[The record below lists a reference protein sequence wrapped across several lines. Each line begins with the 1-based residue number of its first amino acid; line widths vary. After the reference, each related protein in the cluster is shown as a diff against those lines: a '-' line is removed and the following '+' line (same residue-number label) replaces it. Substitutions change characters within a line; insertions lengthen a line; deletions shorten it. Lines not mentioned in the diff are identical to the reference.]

1 MIRTLFATA
10 LISSSL
16 LAGVALAD
24 QTPPPPPQA
33 GSAPQAGE
41 HHGWGPRGPQ
51 GKEGPGREGF
61 RGEHG
66 PRGGLMLA
74 GLDLTDAQ
82 RDQIWKLHYAA
93 EPTAHT
99 QFETLRKTHK
109 ALRDLLQSN
118 DYSDAKA
125 QQLVQQQAQAQATL
139 ELNRIKTQRAVLAL
153 LTPEQ
158 KQKLQERMKDRA
170 EHGPEHGGPGGWDK
184 RADNDGPRG
193 PQGPQDLPNDD

>member
-1 MIRTLFATA
+1 
-10 LISSSL
+10 
-16 LAGVALAD
+16 
-24 QTPPPPPQA
+24 
-33 GSAPQAGE
+33 
-41 HHGWGPRGPQ
+41 
-51 GKEGPGREGF
+51 
-61 RGEHG
+61 
-66 PRGGLMLA
+66 MLA

-93 EPTAHT
+93 EPTAHA
-99 QFETLRKTHK
+99 QMETLRKTRK
-109 ALRDLLQSN
+109 ALHELLQSK

-139 ELNRIKTQRAVLAL
+139 ELNRIKTERAVVAL

-158 KQKLQERMKDRA
+158 KQKLDERMKEHA

-193 PQGPQDLPNDD
+193 PQDGPKDGPHED